1 MSTLSAL
8 VNQTEYKLKRFH
20 ELSESKRELS
30 AAIDHYTVLHADLI
44 EAQRLLSTISEENTV
59 RTLDYITGVINN
71 ALAEIFQGEGRQVSL
86 DKELYRGRYAHIK
99 VHLTTSTG
107 AQRNLDLQTGSG
119 VKEVISFLFTV
130 CLIAVRGGRRFLIMD
145 ELLSGLHA
153 YAKAVIAELMGV
165 FTEEGFQFLMVEYG
179 LDNHKG
185 HSFGKIYNVESD
197 NNSAVPV
204 SIVREVPDG
213 GYQPVRYQ

>member
-1 MSTLSAL
+1 MSTLTAL
-8 VNQTEYKLKRFH
+8 VNQTEYKLKRFS
-20 ELSESKRELS
+20 ELSEAKQELS
-30 AAIDHYTVLHADLI
+30 DAIGRDTTLHSDLI

-99 VHLTTSTG
+99 VHLTTATG

-153 YAKAVIAELMGV
+153 DAKAVIAELMGV
-165 FTEEGFQFLMVEYG
+165 FVEEGFQFLMVEYG
-179 LDNHKG
+179 LDNYKD

-197 NNSAVPV
+197 NSAVPV
-204 SIVREVPDG
+204 STVREVPDG
-213 GYQPVRYQ
+213 SYQPVRYQ

>member
-20 ELSESKRELS
+20 KLSESKRELS
-30 AAIDHYTVLHADLI
+30 AAIDHYTALHADLI

-153 YAKAVIAELMGV
+153 DAKAVIAELMGV

-197 NNSAVPV
+197 NSAVPV

>member
-20 ELSESKRELS
+20 ELSEVKRELS
-30 AAIDHYTVLHADLI
+30 AAIDHYTALHADLI

-99 VHLTTSTG
+99 GHLTTSTG

-153 YAKAVIAELMGV
+153 DAKAVIAELMGV

-197 NNSAVPV
+197 NSAVPV

>member
-1 MSTLSAL
+1 MSTLTAL

-30 AAIDHYTVLHADLI
+30 AAIDHYTALHADLI

-153 YAKAVIAELMGV
+153 DAKAVIAELMGV

-197 NNSAVPV
+197 NSAVPV

>member
-1 MSTLSAL
+1 MSTLTAL

-20 ELSESKRELS
+20 ELSESQRELS
-30 AAIDHYTVLHADLI
+30 AAIDHYTALHADLI

-153 YAKAVIAELMGV
+153 DAKAVIAELMGV

-197 NNSAVPV
+197 NSAVPV

>member
-20 ELSESKRELS
+20 ELSEAKRELS
-30 AAIDHYTVLHADLI
+30 AAIDHYTALHADLI

-153 YAKAVIAELMGV
+153 DAKAVIAKLMGV

-197 NNSAVPV
+197 NSAVPV

>member
-20 ELSESKRELS
+20 ELSAAKRELS
-30 AAIDHYTVLHADLI
+30 AAIDHYTALHADLI

-71 ALAEIFQGEGRQVSL
+71 ALAGIFQGEGRQVSL

-153 YAKAVIAELMGV
+153 DAKAVIAELMGV
-165 FTEEGFQFLMVEYG
+165 FTEEGFQFLMVEYN
-179 LDNHKG
+179 LDNYRG

-197 NNSAVPV
+197 NSAVPV

>member
-30 AAIDHYTVLHADLI
+30 AAIDHYTALHADLI

-145 ELLSGLHA
+145 ELLSGLHSD
-153 YAKAVIAELMGV
+153 AKAVIAELMGV

-197 NNSAVPV
+197 NSAVPV

>member
-30 AAIDHYTVLHADLI
+30 AAIDHYTALHADLI
-44 EAQRLLSTISEENTV
+44 GAQRLLSTISEENTV

-153 YAKAVIAELMGV
+153 DAKAVIAELMGV

-197 NNSAVPV
+197 NSAVPV

>member
-20 ELSESKRELS
+20 ELSEAKRELS
-30 AAIDHYTVLHADLI
+30 AAIDHYTALHADLI

-153 YAKAVIAELMGV
+153 DAKAVIAELMGV

-197 NNSAVPV
+197 NSAVPV

>member
-20 ELSESKRELS
+20 ELSDTKRELS
-30 AAIDHYTVLHADLI
+30 AAIDHYTALHADLI

-71 ALAEIFQGEGRQVSL
+71 ALEEIFQGEGRQVSL

-153 YAKAVIAELMGV
+153 DAKAVIAELMGV

-197 NNSAVPV
+197 NSAVPV

>member
-20 ELSESKRELS
+20 ELSEAKRELS
-30 AAIDHYTVLHADLI
+30 AAIDHYTALHADLI

-71 ALAEIFQGEGRQVSL
+71 ALSEIFQGEGRQVSL

-153 YAKAVIAELMGV
+153 DAKAVIAELMGV

-197 NNSAVPV
+197 NSAVPV

>member
-1 MSTLSAL
+1 MSTLTAL
-8 VNQTEYKLKRFH
+8 VNQTEYKLKRFS
-20 ELSESKRELS
+20 ELSESKQELS
-30 AAIDHYTVLHADLI
+30 DAIDRDTALHADLI

-71 ALAEIFQGEGRQVSL
+71 ALAEIFQGEGRHVSL
-86 DKELYRGRYAHIK
+86 EKELYRGRYAHIK

-153 YAKAVIAELMGV
+153 DAKAVIAELMGV
-165 FTEEGFQFLMVEYG
+165 FVEEGFQFLMVEYG

-197 NNSAVPV
+197 NSAVPV
-204 SIVREVPDG
+204 STVREVPDG
-213 GYQPVRYQ
+213 SYQPVRYQ

>member
-20 ELSESKRELS
+20 ELSEAKRELS
-30 AAIDHYTVLHADLI
+30 AAIDHYTALHADLI

-153 YAKAVIAELMGV
+153 DAKSVIAELMGV

-197 NNSAVPV
+197 NSAVPV

>member
-20 ELSESKRELS
+20 ELSEAKLELS
-30 AAIDHYTVLHADLI
+30 AAIDHYTALHADLI

-153 YAKAVIAELMGV
+153 DAKAVIAELMGV

-185 HSFGKIYNVESD
+185 RSFGKIYNVESD
-197 NNSAVPV
+197 NSAVPV

>member
-1 MSTLSAL
+1 MTTLSAL

-30 AAIDHYTVLHADLI
+30 AVIDHYTALHADLI

-153 YAKAVIAELMGV
+153 DAKAVIAELMGV

-197 NNSAVPV
+197 NSAVPV

>member
-30 AAIDHYTVLHADLI
+30 AVIDHYTALHADLI

-153 YAKAVIAELMGV
+153 DAKAVIAELMGV

-197 NNSAVPV
+197 NSAVPV

>member
-20 ELSESKRELS
+20 ELSKSKRELS
-30 AAIDHYTVLHADLI
+30 AAIDHYTALHADLI

-153 YAKAVIAELMGV
+153 DAKAVIAELMGV

-197 NNSAVPV
+197 NSAVPV

>member
-8 VNQTEYKLKRFH
+8 VNQTGYKLKRFH

-30 AAIDHYTVLHADLI
+30 AAIDHYTALHADLI

-153 YAKAVIAELMGV
+153 DAKAVIAELMGV

-197 NNSAVPV
+197 NSAVPV

>member
-30 AAIDHYTVLHADLI
+30 ATIDHYTALHADLI

-153 YAKAVIAELMGV
+153 DAKSVIAELMGV

-197 NNSAVPV
+197 NSAVPV

>member
-20 ELSESKRELS
+20 ALSEAKRELS
-30 AAIDHYTVLHADLI
+30 AAIDHYTALHADLI

-86 DKELYRGRYAHIK
+86 DKELYRGRYANIK

-153 YAKAVIAELMGV
+153 DAKAVIAELMGV

-197 NNSAVPV
+197 NSAVPV

>member
-30 AAIDHYTVLHADLI
+30 AAIDHYTALHADLI

-153 YAKAVIAELMGV
+153 DAKAVIAELMGV

-197 NNSAVPV
+197 NSAVPV

>member
-30 AAIDHYTVLHADLI
+30 AAIDHYTAFHADLI

-153 YAKAVIAELMGV
+153 DAKAVIAELMGV

-197 NNSAVPV
+197 NSAVPV

>member
-30 AAIDHYTVLHADLI
+30 AAIDHYTALHADLI

-153 YAKAVIAELMGV
+153 DAKAIIAELMGV

-197 NNSAVPV
+197 NSAVPV

>member
-30 AAIDHYTVLHADLI
+30 AAIDHYTALHADLI

-107 AQRNLDLQTGSG
+107 AQRNLDRQTGSG

-153 YAKAVIAELMGV
+153 DAKAVIAELMGV

-179 LDNHKG
+179 LDNYKG

-197 NNSAVPV
+197 NSAVPV

>member
-20 ELSESKRELS
+20 ELYEAKRELS
-30 AAIDHYTVLHADLI
+30 AVIDHYTALHADLI

-153 YAKAVIAELMGV
+153 DAKAVIAELMWV
-165 FTEEGFQFLMVEYG
+165 FAEEGFQFLMVEYG

-197 NNSAVPV
+197 NSAVPV

-213 GYQPVRYQ
+213 GYLPVRYQ

>member
-20 ELSESKRELS
+20 ELSEAKRELS
-30 AAIDHYTVLHADLI
+30 AVIDHYAVLHADLI

-145 ELLSGLHA
+145 ELLSGLHSD
-153 YAKAVIAELMGV
+153 AKAVIAELMGV

-197 NNSAVPV
+197 NSAVPV

>member
-20 ELSESKRELS
+20 ELSEAKRELS
-30 AAIDHYTVLHADLI
+30 AAIDHYTALHADLI

-145 ELLSGLHA
+145 ELLSGLHSD
-153 YAKAVIAELMGV
+153 AKVVIAELMGV

-197 NNSAVPV
+197 NSAVPV

>member
-20 ELSESKRELS
+20 ELSEAKRELS
-30 AAIDHYTVLHADLI
+30 AVIDHYTALHADLI

-145 ELLSGLHA
+145 ELLSGLHSD
-153 YAKAVIAELMGV
+153 AKEVIAELMGV

-197 NNSAVPV
+197 NSAVPV

>member
-30 AAIDHYTVLHADLI
+30 AAIDHYTALHAVLI

-153 YAKAVIAELMGV
+153 DAKAVIAELMGV

-197 NNSAVPV
+197 NSAVPV

>member
-20 ELSESKRELS
+20 ELSEAKRELS
-30 AAIDHYTVLHADLI
+30 AAIDHYTALLADLI
-44 EAQRLLSTISEENTV
+44 EAQRLLSTLSEENTV

-153 YAKAVIAELMGV
+153 DAKAVIAELMGV

-197 NNSAVPV
+197 NSAVPV

>member
-20 ELSESKRELS
+20 ELSEAKRELS
-30 AAIDHYTVLHADLI
+30 AAIDHYTALHADLI

-71 ALAEIFQGEGRQVSL
+71 ALAEIFQGEGRRVSL

-153 YAKAVIAELMGV
+153 DAKAVIAELMGV

-197 NNSAVPV
+197 NSAVPV